1 MIFGPALEKQVIECG
16 KTLAMETLKSEDKKR
31 VLPSWMTDPVNERKV
46 VSVKTAAKRKQ
57 TAAVR
62 VGAATRWDSLR
73 SGDFSVALL
82 ACHSGQGNEVGH
94 SSSALRSQL
103 APPRE
108 APGECSVG
116 ELCAGEVLPS
126 CCWCRQRAQYTNHA
140 PRSQLFK
147 VPIFSS
153 FVTKARSMDLK
164 SSHPSGTC
172 LSCAQSF
179 SVSQAI

>member
-16 KTLAMETLKSEDKKR
+16 KTLAMETLKSENKKR

-57 TAAVR
+57 TVAVR

-82 ACHSGQGNEVGH
+82 ACHSGQGNEVGP

-108 APGECSVG
+108 APGECSLVSSVLVRSCHLAVG
-116 ELCAGEVLPS
+116 AGREPS
-126 CCWCRQRAQYTNHA
+126 IQTTPPGASC
-140 PRSQLFK
+140 SK
-147 VPIFSS
+147 
-153 FVTKARSMDLK
+153 
-164 SSHPSGTC
+164 C
-172 LSCAQSF
+172 LSLLHL
-179 SVSQAI
+179 